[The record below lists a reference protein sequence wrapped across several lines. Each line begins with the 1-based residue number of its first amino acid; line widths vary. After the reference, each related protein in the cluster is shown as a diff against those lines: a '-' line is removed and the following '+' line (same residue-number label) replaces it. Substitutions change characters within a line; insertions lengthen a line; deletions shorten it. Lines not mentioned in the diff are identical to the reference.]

1 MIVRASLC
9 ALDWNSNVC
18 RPHKLD
24 ELGKPLY
31 REKVCIL
38 YKFPLLILISNQ
50 VDRSGKNR
58 VVVPVLVAKDTSW
71 QDRIVEFCEESL
83 ESGDIPSPQVD
94 SITIQLVYIF
104 AQFFS
109 FQLRSCLLRGLQTFL
124 R

>member
-9 ALDWNSNVC
+9 ALDWNSNVG

-50 VDRSGKNR
+50 VDGSGKNR

-71 QDRIVEFCEESL
+71 QDRILCRAWRVVMF
-83 ESGDIPSPQVD
+83 QV
-94 SITIQLVYIF
+94 I
-104 AQFFS
+104 
-109 FQLRSCLLRGLQTFL
+109 R
-124 R
+124 